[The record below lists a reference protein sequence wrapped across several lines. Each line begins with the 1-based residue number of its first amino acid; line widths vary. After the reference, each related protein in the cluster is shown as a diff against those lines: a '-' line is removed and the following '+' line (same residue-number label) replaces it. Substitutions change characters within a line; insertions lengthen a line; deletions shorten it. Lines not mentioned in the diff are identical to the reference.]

1 MFYRLI
7 LAILAS
13 FVFVFSHGYCEK
25 SSKEKEPDFH
35 FRKTR
40 FGMTMAEVKKSEK
53 QKSVEQDEDT
63 LVYEDTV
70 MGIEAVVL
78 YNFVNKQL
86 FSGTY
91 LIQEQY
97 RNKNNYIDDY
107 QRLKSALI
115 KKYGKPV
122 YDEENW
128 KNPLYKDDLHEYG
141 FAVSIGH
148 LVYRAEWIK
157 FMKDERKVRIF
168 IGLTGE
174 NYKINSGVVYADV
187 LLEKFY
193 NEQQKEKEESKL

>member
-7 LAILAS
+7 LAILAT
-13 FVFVFSHGYCEK
+13 FVFVFSYGYCEK
-25 SSKEKEPDFH
+25 SSKEKESDFH

-53 QKSVEQDEDT
+53 EKPVEQDEDV
-63 LVYEDTV
+63 LAYEDTV
-70 MGIEAVVL
+70 MGIEAIVF

-86 FSGTY
+86 FSGSY

-97 RNKNNYIDDY
+97 RNKNNHIDDY
-107 QRLKSALI
+107 QKLKSALI
-115 KKYGKPV
+115 EKYGKPV
-122 YDEENW
+122 YDQKNW

-157 FMKDERKVRIF
+157 FMRGGRKVRIF
-168 IGLTGE
+168 IVLTGE
-174 NYKINSGVVYADV
+174 NYKINSGVVYTDV

-193 NEQQKEKEESKL
+193 KEQQKQKEESKL